1 MTKITTNRSI
11 TIYGINMDA
20 PYELEDAEQP
30 YASMVIEQFKAG
42 RDITFP
48 STLEGQ
54 EVTIYI
60 PYHSILYIAFSETK
74 TSSTIEDD
82 FCVTDSSDNGGSD
95 EGGSDES

>member
-1 MTKITTNRSI
+1 MIKTTTTRAI

-20 PYELEDAEQP
+20 PYEVADAEQP

-48 STLEGQ
+48 STQDEQ
-54 EVTIYI
+54 EVTVYI
-60 PYHSILYIAFSETK
+60 PYHSILYIVVSETK

-82 FCVTDSSDNGGSD
+82 FCV
-95 EGGSDES
+95 EE